1 MKQWVYLRHL
11 LSAFLLMFAYS
22 LITSAINLMVLPVV
36 NYFNFSRGAFTLGT
50 TLLMIPS
57 LLLSPFLGSFVNRF
71 GLRRMLLVG
80 SLWGAAA
87 LALLARCRTLPQFYL
102 VFFLGGFVFSPT
114 SSYLASLLLNSWFK
128 KHQALAC
135 SIVMAG
141 TGVGGMLWGVLVPPL
156 VQRFSYRA
164 GYAFCSGLWLVLMLL
179 CTFLCKGLPQDV
191 GVLPYG
197 GQASPG
203 EHPAAAGPTPARN
216 TLLRQPMFYLLCYT
230 FFSLSLVN
238 GFFPHTQAYLVDH
251 GYALVEAGRVISLF
265 CMALVFVKL
274 LLGAHFEHKGLR
286 NGILLPAAVDFF
298 ALLLLYFG
306 QKPLLTLAVVLF
318 SANSSLVALTPLLMA
333 GQLYTAQEFAVV
345 WGLLSSASGIGNSV
359 GSPLWGLLYDVC
371 GNYQPGFLLAL
382 GLLALWV
389 LLSRRLLAGKASKT
403 K

>member
-1 MKQWVYLRHL
+1 MKQWVYLHHL

-22 LITSAINLMVLPVV
+22 LITSAINLMVLPIVS
-36 NYFNFSRGAFTLGT
+36 YFNFSRGAFTLGT

-57 LLLSPFLGSFVNRF
+57 LLLSPFLGNFVNRL

-80 SLWGAAA
+80 SMWGA
-87 LALLARCRTLPQFYL
+87 
-102 VFFLGGFVFSPT
+102 FFLGGFVFSST

-135 SIVMAG
+135 SIVMTG

-156 VQRFSYRA
+156 VQRFSYKA
-164 GYAFCSGLWLVLMLL
+164 GYAFCSILWLTLMLL
-179 CTFLCKGLPQDV
+179 CAFLCKGLPQDV

-197 GQASPG
+197 GQASPT
-203 EHPAAAGPTPARN
+203 EQPAATGSIPARS
-216 TLLRQPMFYLLCYT
+216 TPLRQPMFYLLCYT

-251 GYALVEAGRVISLF
+251 GYALVDAGRVISLF

-286 NGILLPAAVDFF
+286 SGILLPVAIDFL

-318 SANSSLVALTPLLMA
+318 SANSSLVALTPLLIA
-333 GQLYTAQEFAVV
+333 GQLYNAREFAVV
-345 WGLLSSASGIGNSV
+345 WGLFSAASGIGNSV
-359 GSPLWGLLYDVC
+359 GSPLWGLLYDVS
-371 GNYQPGFLLAL
+371 GSYQPGFLIAMVLL
-382 GLLALWV
+382 TLWLVLSQHLLAK
-389 LLSRRLLAGKASKT
+389 AGQT
-403 K
+403 Q

>member
-36 NYFNFSRGAFTLGT
+36 NYFSFSRGAFTLGT

-57 LLLSPFLGSFVNRF
+57 LLLSPFLGSFVDRF

-87 LALLARCRTLPQFYL
+87 LALLSCCCTLPQFYL

-141 TGVGGMLWGVLVPPL
+141 TGVGGILWGVLVPPL

-164 GYAFCSGLWLVLMLL
+164 GYAFCSGLWLALMLL

-197 GQASPG
+197 GQASPS
-203 EHPAAAGPTPARN
+203 EQPAAAGPTPARN

-251 GYALVEAGRVISLF
+251 GY
-265 CMALVFVKL
+265 
-274 LLGAHFEHKGLR
+274 GLR
-286 NGILLPAAVDFF
+286 NGILLPAAVDFL

-306 QKPLLTLAVVLF
+306 RKPLLTLAVVLF

-333 GQLYTAQEFAVV
+333 GQLYTAQEFAVA

-359 GSPLWGLLYDVC
+359 GSPLWGLLYDIC

-389 LLSRRLLAGKASKT
+389 FLSRRLLAGKASKT

>member
-1 MKQWVYLRHL
+1 
-11 LSAFLLMFAYS
+11 
-22 LITSAINLMVLPVV
+22 
-36 NYFNFSRGAFTLGT
+36 
-50 TLLMIPS
+50 
-57 LLLSPFLGSFVNRF
+57 
-71 GLRRMLLVG
+71 
-80 SLWGAAA
+80 
-87 LALLARCRTLPQFYL
+87 
-102 VFFLGGFVFSPT
+102 
-114 SSYLASLLLNSWFK
+114 
-128 KHQALAC
+128 
-135 SIVMAG
+135 
-141 TGVGGMLWGVLVPPL
+141 
-156 VQRFSYRA
+156 
-164 GYAFCSGLWLVLMLL
+164 MLL

-197 GQASPG
+197 GQASPS
-203 EHPAAAGPTPARN
+203 EQPAAAGPTPARN

-286 NGILLPAAVDFF
+286 NGILLPAAVDFL

-306 QKPLLTLAVVLF
+306 RKPLLTLAVVLF

-359 GSPLWGLLYDVC
+359 GSPLWGLLYDIC

-389 LLSRRLLAGKASKT
+389 FLSRRLLAGKLPKT

>member
-36 NYFNFSRGAFTLGT
+36 NYFSFSRGAFTLGT

-57 LLLSPFLGSFVNRF
+57 LLLSPFLGSFVDRF

-87 LALLARCRTLPQFYL
+87 LALLSCCCTLPQFYL

-141 TGVGGMLWGVLVPPL
+141 TGVGGILWGVLVPPRAAVFLPSRVCVLQWAL
-156 VQRFSYRA
+156 VGPDATMHFFMQRLA
-164 GYAFCSGLWLVLMLL
+164 A
-179 CTFLCKGLPQDV
+179 DV
-191 GVLPYG
+191 GVLPLRWS
-197 GQASPG
+197 ASPS
-203 EHPAAAGPTPARN
+203 EQPAAAGPTPARN

-286 NGILLPAAVDFF
+286 NGILLPAAVDFL

-306 QKPLLTLAVVLF
+306 RKPLLTLAVVLF
-318 SANSSLVALTPLLMA
+318 SANSSLVAPDAPADGRAAVHCA
-333 GQLYTAQEFAVV
+333 G
-345 WGLLSSASGIGNSV
+345 I
-359 GSPLWGLLYDVC
+359 C
-371 GNYQPGFLLAL
+371 RCL
-382 GLLALWV
+382 GATFF
-389 LLSRRLLAGKASKT
+389 RQRHR
-403 K
+403 

>member
-36 NYFNFSRGAFTLGT
+36 NYFSFSRGAFTLGT

-57 LLLSPFLGSFVNRF
+57 LLLSPFLGSFVDRF

-87 LALLARCRTLPQFYL
+87 LALLSCCCTLPQFYL

-141 TGVGGMLWGVLVPPL
+141 TGVGGILWGVLVPPL

-164 GYAFCSGLWLVLMLL
+164 GYAFCSGLWLALMLL

-197 GQASPG
+197 GQASPS
-203 EHPAAAGPTPARN
+203 EQPAAAGPTPARN
-216 TLLRQPMFYLLCYT
+216 TLLRQPMFSQLCYT
-230 FFSLSLVN
+230 FVSLSLVN

-286 NGILLPAAVDFF
+286 NGILLPAAVDFL
-298 ALLLLYFG
+298 ALLLLYFER
-306 QKPLLTLAVVLF
+306 KPLLTLAVVLF

-359 GSPLWGLLYDVC
+359 GSPLWGLLYDIC
-371 GNYQPGFLLAL
+371 SNYQPGFLLSL

-389 LLSRRLLAGKASKT
+389 FLSRRLLAGKASKT